1 MRAKAVLLGGLVA
14 VALAPVFASA
24 GWSAGWAA
32 DRAADPTPAP
42 TPLQTSP
49 SISPPSQQQ
58 IDDAKN
64 ALERLRHH
72 SGPGGSAAPTTGP
85 TEEISEVSG
94 PVAGRARPS
103 LTSRISDQAWWTIAA
118 GVLVL
123 VVASE
128 ATRLRVRRGKHR
140 MRK

>member
-14 VALAPVFASA
+14 VALAPIVA
-24 GWSAGWAA
+24 SAGWAA
-32 DRAADPTPAP
+32 VWAADPTPAP
-42 TPLQTSP
+42 APQTTP

-58 IDDAKN
+58 IEDARN
-64 ALERLRHH
+64 ALDRLRHH
-72 SGPGGSAAPTTGP
+72 SGPGGSATPTAGP

-94 PVAGRARPS
+94 PVAGPVAGRGRPS
-103 LTSRISDQAWWTIAA
+103 LTSRISDQAWWTIAS

-123 VVASE
+123 AVASE